1 MSIPI
6 ASSFPL
12 GFSDHC
18 VDVLGKIYL
27 DSLELT
33 CRLGLCSILAI
44 RTIGRQLD
52 QIRHL
57 NQVTHE
63 QKRPQVVCQETED
76 ALKLDTLQKLADG
89 SNWDLRAAAH
99 KIIIQRSTHGA
110 AYDLLLANINSKDN
124 AIQYQA
130 LVALRFLT
138 RNPAGH
144 NLDTPETLTALTDCL
159 CNIAASRFPKGRS
172 TTLSSPT
179 QARPQHERIALMILL
194 RVTRFNVTPAI
205 DAGIISRWLANYPIA
220 AINEDLLLSEV
231 ASTLTRNHIGIKE
244 LSSVGLT
251 VDQTESNDS
260 DIETWIVGDEAA
272 PRQSSSRGSGGL
284 GRRMRE
290 ESIEEQA
297 LRRRRREAMVIHEGG
312 RPLSNEDIIQREE
325 DTSNGNE
332 EQLET
337 QEQQMEQLMA
347 EIREE
352 DQVVNVQDGRLSSLL
367 SSGWPWRW
375 LHR

>member
-1 MSIPI
+1 M
-6 ASSFPL
+6 
-12 GFSDHC
+12 
-18 VDVLGKIYL
+18 GKIYL
-27 DSLELT
+27 DSLVLT

-52 QIRHL
+52 QIRRL

-63 QKRPQVVCQETED
+63 QKRPQVICQETED

-110 AYDLLLANINSKDN
+110 TYDLLLANINSKDN

-138 RNPAGH
+138 RNPAAGH

-159 CNIAASRFPKGRS
+159 CNIAASRFPEGRS

-220 AINEDLLLSEV
+220 GINEDLLLSEV

-244 LSSVGLT
+244 LSIVGLT

-272 PRQSSSRGSGGL
+272 PRQSSRLGSGGL

-325 DTSNGNE
+325 DTSDGNE

-352 DQVVNVQDGRLSSLL
+352 DQVVNVHDGRLNSLL

-375 LHR
+375 LHRCIT